1 MSFAGL
7 IFAYLGDIDEALRWN
22 EKILRY
28 DPVSIEAYREASL
41 EINYLAGRYNDAI
54 KCFVGWDHP
63 PRRSLAVAA
72 AAYAQA
78 GRHTEAVK
86 LREEHAARASGCSFA
101 EQLSVQMMICAH
113 QKQRDLWFEGYR
125 KAGFDC

>member
-1 MSFAGL
+1 MTEKRAHRRLAAILAADVVGYSRL
-7 IFAYLGDIDEALRWN
+7 MEQDEAG
-22 EKILRY
+22 ILAALKARH
-28 DPVSIEAYREASL
+28 
-41 EINYLAGRYNDAI
+41 YLAGRYNDAI

-63 PRRSLAVAA
+63 PSHSLAVAA

-86 LREEHAARASGCSFA
+86 LREEHAARMSSGCSFA
-101 EQLSVQMMICAH
+101 QQLSAQMRWCAH
-113 QKQRDLWFEGYR
+113 QKQRDLWLEGYR